1 MANGTPEDD
10 ANDQQSDPIDG
21 LPGSD
26 ETSATQRDPAVF
38 RGLEH
43 YLVAGLR
50 PGDSSTSDMIEASL
64 PGGGDG
70 PGAPLAMARRALEP
84 VQASLTAAGFYAY
97 GTLDD
102 ANRWTIAADDEAGR
116 IDVRVG
122 PDGFEVELWV
132 SSPGLYAEE
141 ENQFRRR
148 ALERLARMTIPNIAR
163 GLLEPHQ
170 TATWDEIDQ
179 GVAVGLRYE
188 LPFTRSDTIGTFV
201 RERLPELEELLG
213 FVESRVAS

>member
-1 MANGTPEDD
+1 MADGRPENEADD
-10 ANDQQSDPIDG
+10 LRSDPVDSPTDRED
-21 LPGSD
+21 LP
-26 ETSATQRDPAVF
+26 APRRDPSVF
-38 RGLEH
+38 PGLER
-43 YLVAGLR
+43 YIASGIR
-50 PGDSSTSDMIEASL
+50 PGGIPTEDVIGEISNSV
-64 PGGGDG
+64 GDG
-70 PGAPLAMARRALEP
+70 PGAPLAVARRALEP

-102 ANRWTIAADDEAGR
+102 ANHWTIAADDEAGR

-122 PDGFEVELWV
+122 PDGFEVVLWA

-179 GVAVGLRYE
+179 GVAVSLRYE
-188 LPFTRSDTIGTFV
+188 LPFTRSDTIGAFV

-213 FVESRVAS
+213 VVESRVSS

>member
-1 MANGTPEDD
+1 MADGTSEHEADNQRSDRVDLPTGSED
-10 ANDQQSDPIDG
+10 
-21 LPGSD
+21 LPP
-26 ETSATQRDPAVF
+26 ARRDPDVF
-38 RGLEH
+38 RGLER
-43 YLVAGLR
+43 YLVSGIA
-50 PGDSSTSDMIEASL
+50 PGDISTGNVTGGL
-64 PGGGDG
+64 PTGAGDG
-70 PGAPLAMARRALEP
+70 PGAPLAVARRALEP

-102 ANRWTIAADDEAGR
+102 ANRWTIAVDDEAGR
-116 IDVRVG
+116 IDIRVG
-122 PDGFEVELWV
+122 ADGFEVELWA

-141 ENQFRRR
+141 EHPFRRR
-148 ALERLARMTIPNIAR
+148 ALERLARITIPNIAR

-188 LPFTRSDTIGTFV
+188 LPFTQCDTIGAFV

>member
-1 MANGTPEDD
+1 MADARREDEADDQRPDLVD
-10 ANDQQSDPIDG
+10 APRSSEDVPAARQDP
-21 LPGSD
+21 S
-26 ETSATQRDPAVF
+26 VF
-38 RGLEH
+38 RGLER
-43 YLVAGLR
+43 YLASGIGRRDTTEDRIDGL
-50 PGDSSTSDMIEASL
+50 PTGE
-64 PGGGDG
+64 GDG
-70 PGAPLAMARRALEP
+70 PGAPLAVARRALEP

-122 PDGFEVELWV
+122 PDGFEVELWA

-141 ENQFRRR
+141 ENPFRRR

-188 LPFTRSDTIGTFV
+188 LPFTRSATIGAFV